1 MIQLKTIRELD
12 DKTDEGKLLIAA
24 LAILTS
30 IDTED
35 IKSGKWGGMTHP
47 DEALDQIQDLA
58 NKIYFEEEWK
68 SHQKSIDRDKK
79 IIEVL
84 NEESKY

>member
-1 MIQLKTIRELD
+1 MIELNTIRELD
-12 DKTDEGKLLIAA
+12 DKSDEGKLLIAA

-35 IKSGKWGGMTHP
+35 INSGKWGGMTHP
-47 DEALDQIQDLA
+47 DDALDQIQDLA

-68 SHQKSIDRDKK
+68 AEEKLKKRDKK
-79 IIEVL
+79 LINLIDD
-84 NEESKY
+84 KC